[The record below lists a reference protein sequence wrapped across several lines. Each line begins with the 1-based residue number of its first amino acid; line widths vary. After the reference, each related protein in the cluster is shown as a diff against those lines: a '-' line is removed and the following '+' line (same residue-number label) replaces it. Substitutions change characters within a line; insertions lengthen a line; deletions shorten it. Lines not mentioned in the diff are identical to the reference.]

1 MTNPY
6 FIIIQAEP
14 TPGAVNA
21 WDLDGANVNVWVMES
36 DVTAAVATAQSHI
49 LGYAWL
55 PQEVRYAGE
64 VTGELIEAV
73 DEVETH
79 NYEEALRSGVSAAFY
94 GWTKDA
100 MSPEFFEYRP
110 LGPSLDGNIKQIN

>member
-6 FIIIQAEP
+6 FIIIKAEP
-14 TPGAVNA
+14 TPGAINA

-36 DVTAAVATAQSHI
+36 NVEAAVATAQSHI

-64 VTGELIEAV
+64 VTGELIDAV

-79 NYEEALRSGVSAAFY
+79 NYEKALQNGVAAAFY
-94 GWTKDA
+94 GWTKETI
-100 MSPEFFEYRP
+100 SPEFFEYRS
-110 LGPSLDGNIKQIN
+110 LGPALDEGKPRIN